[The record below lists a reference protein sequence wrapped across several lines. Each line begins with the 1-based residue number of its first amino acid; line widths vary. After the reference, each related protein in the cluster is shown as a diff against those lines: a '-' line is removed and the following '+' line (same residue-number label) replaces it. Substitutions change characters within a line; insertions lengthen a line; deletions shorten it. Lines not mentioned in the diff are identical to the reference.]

1 MKFNPSFLQLFD
13 SIEEANYFHTSVDNA
28 NPSRSWLK
36 FVPKEVY
43 NQYIILQDEYSS
55 ILEFREIVKA
65 QLVDLE
71 GNVIFDNL
79 GYGYKKYI
87 EQNVLLLSFKILQDY
102 KDQCLCIKLTFN
114 PGFSEEVGISNQL
127 FSNLFTCSELNR
139 ERTALVTYW
148 HLSNHYGIPYKPNLV
163 ISTTNKANV
172 NQLDS
177 VQQFA
182 IRNQIRLPL
191 YFLRW
196 KTEQDSSE
204 STYAT
209 NTPVN
214 INVSRVKRR
223 EIKNW
228 RVVANDWI
236 NQRLAIVSDS
246 DFVYINTQREITRP
260 YQYEEVDNGGDFSLS
275 ILESQPKYGDNF
287 VDNYGLVNHKP
298 TIISIT
304 YPNGPCCNPDGTP
317 LIEPDITNEITVANT
332 CQFQG
337 IHKRITVVG
346 QPNSTIKYRMSAS
359 VIQGTSKQV
368 QIWNTDTNNVHNF
381 NNTSQN
387 FVGYFYIGPTGQ
399 VDLNIRCCL
408 EDCTPGVNIA
418 FTGKFE
424 LYKMDGSTLSG
435 EICNISASKT
445 CPLPIAPKWNILSQ
459 TGTGFKNVRV
469 EGQANSVANFMVRIL
484 SEISSFRYFPKNNIT
499 LEGFLNADDVDAED
513 TWEFSIPVGPSG
525 FSNDFD
531 IQVEAGNF
539 MGLVPPEASI
549 YASLT
554 LRNANGGLSNEVV
567 GIFDINKRQ

>member
-13 SIEEANYFHTSVDNA
+13 SIEDANYFHTSADNA

-36 FVPKEVY
+36 LAPKEVY
-43 NQYIILQDEYSS
+43 NQYIVLQDDYSS
-55 ILEFREIVKA
+55 FFEFREIVKA

-71 GNVIFDNL
+71 GVVILDNL
-79 GYGYKKYI
+79 GFGYKKYI
-87 EQNVLLLSFKILQDY
+87 DQNVLLLSFKILQDY
-102 KDQCLCIKLTFN
+102 KDQCLCIRLTLAQGGN
-114 PGFSEEVGISNQL
+114 PDGRSNVI
-127 FSNLFTCSELNR
+127 FSNFFTCSEYNR
-139 ERTALVTYW
+139 SRTSLVTYW
-148 HLSNHYGIPYKPNLV
+148 HLENHYGIPYH
-163 ISTTNKANV
+163 T
-172 NQLDS
+172 DS
-177 VQQFA
+177 KNA
-182 IRNQIRLPL
+182 GIKNQIRLPL

-275 ILESQPKYGDNF
+275 ILESQPKYGDNY
-287 VDNYGLVNHKP
+287 VDTYGLVNHKP

-304 YPNGPCCNPDGTP
+304 YPNGACCNPDGTP
-317 LIEPDITNEITVANT
+317 LIEPEITNEITVTDT

-337 IHKRITVVG
+337 THKKITVVG

-359 VIQGTSKQV
+359 VIQGTAKQV
-368 QIWNTDTNNVHNF
+368 QIWNDDTNNVHNF
-381 NNTSQN
+381 NSTSQN
-387 FVGYFYIGPTGQ
+387 FIGYFFLGDTGE

-418 FTGKFE
+418 FTGKLE

-435 EICNISASKT
+435 ETCTISAQKV
-445 CPLPIAPKWNILSQ
+445 CPLPIAPKWQINTQ
-459 TGTGFKNVRV
+459 TGTDFKNVSV
-469 EGQANSVANFMVRIL
+469 TGQENSVANFVVRIL
-484 SEISSFRYFPKNNIT
+484 SQVSSTHYWPPNHIT
-499 LEGFLNADDVDAED
+499 LEGFLDEEGVQEDD
-513 TWEFSIPVGPSG
+513 TWEFSIAIGGSG
-525 FSNDFD
+525 VSSDFD
-531 IQVEAGNF
+531 ISVDAGSYL
-539 MGLVPPEASI
+539 GLTPPEASI
-549 YASLT
+549 YVSLT
-554 LRNANGGLSNEVV
+554 LRDINGGLSNEII
-567 GIFDINKRQ
+567 GISDINKRPNT